1 MQRFDTRDG
10 NYQIEFYDGSDVLW
24 ITFDH
29 AGLPRNPI
37 GERNGWGAVP
47 LLKLGV
53 SVICIKARHR
63 CWYTRSD
70 AIDFFHSDW
79 FQAQCKGKKR
89 IILYGLSMGGFAAL
103 VYSSFIP
110 KSVVLALCPQTTLNV
125 PWENR
130 PHEVLDEDW
139 AGPYSDLN
147 NVSAAYSHAYVI
159 YSRGNAKD
167 KKHVDR
173 MADHH
178 SVISLEMA
186 GSSHHPI
193 GPLIEVGNM
202 SKILRSISEGRFSK
216 DYFNS
221 LAPFLENSQTEH
233 LNRAEDSPDKA
244 FRDVSFARARE
255 LSTPKG
261 LPKLDQKIIQ
271 CRLQWAVKEDDI
283 DTVTGIVNDICANTA
298 LHSSTGLVMF
308 AVRKSL
314 LLKQTYLAQT
324 ALDTLLSSPNLN
336 AKMREK
342 IDALLSKNSHLH
354 GPHPT

>member
-1 MQRFDTRDG
+1 MYRFDTRDG

-29 AGLPRNPI
+29 AGLPSNPI
-37 GERNGWGAVP
+37 DERNGWGSAP

-70 AIDFFHSDW
+70 VIDFFQSDW
-79 FQAQCKGKKR
+79 FLAQCKGKKR
-89 IILYGLSMGGFAAL
+89 IVLYGLSMGGFAGL

-139 AGPYSDLN
+139 AGPYSDFN

-173 MADHH
+173 IAEHH
-178 SVISLEMA
+178 SVTSLEVA

-202 SKILRSISEGRFSK
+202 SKIFRAINEDRFTR
-216 DYFNS
+216 DYFDS
-221 LAPFLENSQTEH
+221 LAPFLENSPTEH
-233 LNRAEDSPDKA
+233 LNRAEDSPDKT
-244 FRDVSFARARE
+244 FRDVSFIRARE
-255 LSTPKG
+255 LSAQEELT
-261 LPKLDQKIIQ
+261 KLNQKIVHL
-271 CRLQWAVKEDDI
+271 RLQWAVKENDI
-283 DTVTGIVNDICANTA
+283 DAVSDLINDICANTA
-298 LHSSTGLVMF
+298 LHSSAGLVMF

-314 LLKQTYLAQT
+314 LLKQTNLAQT
-324 ALDTLLSSPNLN
+324 ALDVLLLSPNLN
-336 AKMREK
+336 AKMRGK
-342 IDALLSKNSHLH
+342 IDTLLSKNPHLH
-354 GPHPT
+354 GS

>member
-10 NYQIEFYDGSDVLW
+10 NYQIESYDGSDVLW

-29 AGLPRNPI
+29 AGLPNNLI
-37 GERNGWGAVP
+37 DERNGWGSAP

-53 SVICIKARHR
+53 SVICMKARHR

-70 AIDFFHSDW
+70 AIDFFQSDW

-89 IILYGLSMGGFAAL
+89 VILYGLSMGGFAGL

-110 KSVVLALCPQTTLNV
+110 NSVVLALCPQTTLNV

-130 PHEVLDEDW
+130 PHVVLDEDW
-139 AGPYSDLN
+139 NGPYSDFN
-147 NVSAAYSHAYVI
+147 KVSAAYSHVYVI

-167 KKHVDR
+167 KRHVDR
-173 MADHH
+173 IAHHH
-178 SVISLEMA
+178 SITALEVA

-202 SKILRSISEGRFSK
+202 SKILRAITEGRFSK
-216 DYFNS
+216 DYFDS
-221 LAPFLENSQTEH
+221 LAPFLENSPTEH
-233 LNRAEDSPDKA
+233 LNRAEDSADKT

-255 LSTPKG
+255 LSALGDLT
-261 LPKLDQKIIQ
+261 KLNQKIVQ
-271 CRLQWAVKEDDI
+271 LRLQWAVKEDDI
-283 DTVTGIVNDICANTA
+283 ETAENLVNDICANAA
-298 LHSSTGLVMF
+298 LHSNTGLMMF

-314 LLKQTYLAQT
+314 LLKQTKLAQM
-324 ALDTLLSSPNLN
+324 ALNMLLSTPKLN
-336 AKMREK
+336 ARMCGK
-342 IDALLSKNSHLH
+342 IDALLIKNPHLH
-354 GPHPT
+354 GS